1 MLLTIS
7 DHILPL
13 ALLSLGKIWGR
24 LELFHQENEQLRPDE
39 ELNYLDGLAIR
50 ALRGSQSGQESSL
63 ELRLVALASRCV
75 ALCPTFPSLDRSGPS
90 SRMGAI
96 WGSSASIQI
105 PGSL

>member
-1 MLLTIS
+1 M
-7 DHILPL
+7 
-13 ALLSLGKIWGR
+13 
-24 LELFHQENEQLRPDE
+24 
-39 ELNYLDGLAIR
+39 

-63 ELRLVALASRCV
+63 GLRLVALASRCV